1 MPIWDLGRRREPFNG
16 SGSDESEGYGMV
28 DEDVAIAV
36 IHLVID
42 LLSSTVP
49 FVLRPGSVLGSELVV
64 SAMMEGVKDTF
75 GRGKKGVSTG
85 S

>member
-28 DEDVAIAV
+28 DEDVAVAV
-36 IHLVID
+36 RHLVID
-42 LLSSTVP
+42 LLSPTV
-49 FVLRPGSVLGSELVV
+49 FFTLRPGSVLGSELVV
-64 SAMMEGVKDTF
+64 SAMMEGVENSF
-75 GRGKKGVSTG
+75 GRGKEGVSAG